1 MEIYFA
7 EWAWEKYQKGEL
19 KELGFEEGM
28 SEIRFYTELN
38 SMAVDPKRRPT
49 LEKLVEQFNR
59 EQKIGPQVDTQAIQ
73 QKLEEGEEHKKEV
86 QGEVQA
92 KEQKIVPQTE
102 INFAPQ
108 NKPKKKVKKKS

>member
-1 MEIYFA
+1 VEIYFA

-38 SMAVDPKRRPT
+38 SMAVDPQRRPA

-73 QKLEEGEEHKKEV
+73 QKLEEGERHKEEV
-86 QGEVQA
+86 QKEVQA
-92 KEQKIVPQTE
+92 KEQKNSAT
-102 INFAPQ
+102 NRD
-108 NKPKKKVKKKS
+108 KLCTTK

>member
-38 SMAVDPKRRPT
+38 SMAVDPQRSAET
-49 LEKLVEQFNR
+49 N
-59 EQKIGPQVDTQAIQ
+59 
-73 QKLEEGEEHKKEV
+73 
-86 QGEVQA
+86 
-92 KEQKIVPQTE
+92 
-102 INFAPQ
+102 
-108 NKPKKKVKKKS
+108 